1 MGLPTTQKWVAMA
14 YVVAVA
20 TALLVAQVAAQVT
33 AQAAPAAGQQ
43 LYASDRTVLDADAD
57 ALRMP
62 SASYVGADVCR
73 SCHVDAWNVW
83 LGTGHARSWVFLRTA
98 AADSIAA
105 RIAGGPVREP
115 AQSRRCLTC
124 HGTAADV
131 APVVRT
137 TGLAL
142 QDGVQCEACH
152 GPGSMHV
159 QHGLILGGDKLEASR
174 MKIPDEQGCRVCH
187 KADRPSH
194 EWMGRPAF
202 DFARAQARI
211 AHPTSRQARLNL
223 LREQPGGFLSITLRT
238 LLGHLFGS

>member
-14 YVVAVA
+14 YAVAVG
-20 TALLVAQVAAQVT
+20 TALLVAQAT
-33 AQAAPAAGQQ
+33 AQTKVQATPPVAGQQ
-43 LYASDRTVLDADAD
+43 LYTSDMAVLDADS
-57 ALRMP
+57 LRMP

-73 SCHVDAWNVW
+73 SCHVEAWNVW
-83 LGTGHARSWVFLRTA
+83 LGTAHARSWVFLRTA

-115 AQSRRCLTC
+115 AQSQRCLTC

-131 APVVRT
+131 VPVFRT

-159 QHGLILGGDKLEASR
+159 EPGLILGGDKLEASR
-174 MKIPDEQGCRVCH
+174 MEIPDEQGCRVCH

-202 DFARAQARI
+202 DFVRAQARI
-211 AHPTSRQARLNL
+211 AYPTSRQARLDL